1 MRYLLTTELIDKWFV
16 RSKRGAKFFSTKM
29 LSVSLCNSVQVRHLY
44 RKLLHRNR
52 RSSKRKSRIKSP
64 CVWLKYL
71 IWIWF
76 LWKEDQI
83 YTRHCSKQTLTTL
96 KNLNYLLILTKKKKN
111 GTSFTRTVTTIFS
124 SKTVNYLTESIIHSH
139 RRLNN
144 GSCTKIYLDSVS
156 KWQGK

>member
-1 MRYLLTTELIDKWFV
+1 
-16 RSKRGAKFFSTKM
+16 M
-29 LSVSLCNSVQVRHLY
+29 LSVSLCNSVQFRHLY

-52 RSSKRKSRIKSP
+52 RNSMRKSRIKSS

-76 LWKEDQI
+76 LGKKDQI

-96 KNLNYLLILTKKKKN
+96 KNLNYWQLLSLPLTYWGFKQSVTIWFLLFRKRLRKKKRKKS
-111 GTSFTRTVTTIFS
+111 SFTRTVTTTFS

-144 GSCTKIYLDSVS
+144 G
-156 KWQGK
+156 

>member
-1 MRYLLTTELIDKWFV
+1 
-16 RSKRGAKFFSTKM
+16 M
-29 LSVSLCNSVQVRHLY
+29 LSVSLCNSVQFRHLY

-52 RSSKRKSRIKSP
+52 RNSMRKSRIKSS

-76 LWKEDQI
+76 LGKKDQI

-96 KNLNYLLILTKKKKN
+96 KNLNYWQLLSLPLTYWGFKQSVTIWFLLFRKRLRKKKEKKS
-111 GTSFTRTVTTIFS
+111 SFTRTVTTTFS

-144 GSCTKIYLDSVS
+144 G
-156 KWQGK
+156 

>member
-29 LSVSLCNSVQVRHLY
+29 FSVSLCNSVQVRHLY

-96 KNLNYLLILTKKKKN
+96 KNLNYLLILTKKKKKTEPVSQ
-111 GTSFTRTVTTIFS
+111 GLSRLYFRQKQSIISRKVSFTLI
-124 SKTVNYLTESIIHSH
+124 
-139 RRLNN
+139 
-144 GSCTKIYLDSVS
+144 DD
-156 KWQGK
+156 